1 MCGAAPT
8 TYRWFRCPASRAACV
23 SGAVLAL
30 GCTGAVA
37 ALPDEA
43 SSAAGTTA
51 GPVAA
56 YSFDEGA
63 GTTVVDRSG
72 NGNAGRISGASWSR
86 EAVAGRSLSFDGVND
101 WVTIPDSGSLDLT
114 TGMTVEAWVLPR
126 TSTGWRTVA
135 MKEQPRNLVYGL
147 WANGDTNQPSAY
159 VFVGKQED
167 VRAGPRLPTG
177 VWRHLATTY
186 DGSTLKLYVDGALA
200 GSRSVAG
207 VIQPSSGPLRLGGN
221 SVWGEWF
228 RGRVDDVRVYARALS
243 PGEIQADMWTP
254 VGKAPTASADGEAPS
269 SPVNV
274 RLTGATRTSTTV
286 AWTASTDNVGV
297 ATYELFRDGALAGS
311 TADTSYA
318 LSGLACGTSYAL
330 GVQARDAAGNASAR
344 VSLVVST
351 NPCPDTKAPTTPS
364 NLTVSGVT
372 ANSISLFWSTSFD
385 DVGLVGYGVYRNGT
399 RVASTSLPNATLG
412 GLACGNT
419 YALAVDA
426 YDAAGNRSAL
436 SPVSAATSPCAPAPD
451 TQPPTVPQGMAF
463 SGRTETTVSL
473 VWDAAGDDVGVAGY
487 HLYRDGSRV
496 ASTQALGYTY
506 TGLACGTSH
515 SFALEAYDAAGN
527 VSNRAEA
534 TGTTSTLACAA
545 APAPPPPPPAPP
557 PPSSPPPS
565 PPAAQLFLAPS
576 GSDADPCTQAAPC
589 RSFDRAYDLAGPGQ
603 VVELAGG
610 AYPSQQVTGTKA
622 APAVVFRPAPGARVE
637 PAGLSVHAD
646 QVEFHGLDV
655 RGGYFITGGTHI
667 WLVGGSVGPGV
678 DYHPQIAPWPA
689 RTPIRDI
696 VIDGVT
702 FHDWTRTS
710 ASVHTECLQIAG
722 GVGVTIRNS
731 VFRDCAVF
739 AVSITEY
746 NGSGPPTDYLIENNV
761 FGSSIGGYYSLQ
773 FNSNASALRNI
784 LIRNNSSTQAFLIDN
799 GQGTLQ
805 NVRVVG
811 NVAPLVAWGC
821 SSRITYSHN
830 VWQGVACAASDRNA
844 AAGFVD
850 AGALDLH
857 LLAGAAAIDAGD
869 PGNSPAT
876 DIDGQPRPGGAAP
889 DAGAHEVVLVP

>member
-1 MCGAAPT
+1 VASASFSLNRALIRFCLASAAAVLAVAGAG
-8 TYRWFRCPASRAACV
+8 ASAA
-23 SGAVLAL
+23 SALDGDGAVLENL
-30 GCTGAVA
+30 
-37 ALPDEA
+37 
-43 SSAAGTTA
+43 
-51 GPVAA
+51 
-56 YSFDEGA
+56 
-63 GTTVVDRSG
+63 DRPT
-72 NGNAGRISGASWSR
+72 ISGAAQEGETLLASPGFWSGDPWGYAYQWRRCRTPDDEGNSEGGFGGWWSR
-86 EAVAGRSLSFDGVND
+86 CTD
-101 WVTIPDSGSLDLT
+101 IPES
-114 TGMTVEAWVLPR
+114 
-126 TSTGWRTVA
+126 
-135 MKEQPRNLVYGL
+135 EQP
-147 WANGDTNQPSAY
+147 WY
-159 VFVGKQED
+159 VVGSED
-167 VRAGPRLPTG
+167 VG
-177 VWRHLATTY
+177 AT
-186 DGSTLKLYVDGALA
+186 
-200 GSRSVAG
+200 
-207 VIQPSSGPLRLGGN
+207 LR
-221 SVWGEWF
+221 
-228 RGRVDDVRVYARALS
+228 VRVTAFNWAGAALRSSAETDVVGPAGAS
-243 PGEIQADMWTP
+243 P
-254 VGKAPTASADGEAPS
+254 S
-269 SPVNV
+269 
-274 RLTGATRTSTTV
+274 
-286 AWTASTDNVGV
+286 
-297 ATYELFRDGALAGS
+297 
-311 TADTSYA
+311 
-318 LSGLACGTSYAL
+318 
-330 GVQARDAAGNASAR
+330 
-344 VSLVVST
+344 
-351 NPCPDTKAPTTPS
+351 
-364 NLTVSGVT
+364 
-372 ANSISLFWSTSFD
+372 
-385 DVGLVGYGVYRNGT
+385 
-399 RVASTSLPNATLG
+399 
-412 GLACGNT
+412 
-419 YALAVDA
+419 
-426 YDAAGNRSAL
+426 
-436 SPVSAATSPCAPAPD
+436 D

-487 HLYRDGSRV
+487 HLYRDGGRV

-557 PPSSPPPS
+557 PPSSPPPP
-565 PPAAQLFLAPS
+565 PPAAQLFLAPG

-689 RTPIRDI
+689 GTPIRDI

-869 PGNSPAT
+869 PGNYPAT

-889 DAGAHEVVLVP
+889 DAGAHELVLVP